1 MPHPSQFTLTLSP
14 NIPNNQGHYGNH
26 VKTVTP
32 SFLFL
37 MMCFQVGN
45 LPHKEKEHPIFCFS
59 LLRFRFHFLSPK
71 FIIFFQT
78 PLLFPP
84 PKNSFPF
91 SSFVALFFRFLR
103 RVADL
108 WRCMAAGTMA
118 TAAGAAVMLYYV
130 LSRRL
135 ARKEEDEGE
144 DHGGEV
150 SKSSRSVRRRRISR
164 RPAQAPATLL
174 ESIVTLSETL
184 RFTYSETLGKWP
196 IGDLAF
202 GINYFMRKQGNL
214 AVASVYA
221 GSDCVQ
227 LKGDE
232 IIVELY
238 ELLRLLTLCMLFSKK
253 PFPVFLDSA
262 GFSLDDV
269 LIQKPKAGLLKPA
282 FTIIRDTQSKC
293 LLLLIRGTHSI
304 KDTLTAATGAVV
316 PFHHSVLN
324 DGGIS
329 NLVLG
334 YAHCGMVAAARW
346 IAKLCTPTLLKA
358 LGECPHFK
366 VKIVGHSLGGA
377 ACMTWELAESGK
389 HFITTIINGSDL
401 VPTFSTSSIDDL
413 RSEVTASS
421 WLNDLRDQVEHTKVL
436 NVVYRSATALG
447 SRLPSISSA
456 KARVAGAGAILWPVT
471 SGTQVVMKRA
481 QSVAEAV
488 VRTRSSLSS
497 WSCMSARRRN
507 VGPSVN
513 SKTEDLTETS
523 LISERSTDS
532 HMTEEV
538 VREPMLKDESTSSSG
553 GSGHDDTDEEEQL
566 IPANEDITASAVDD
580 FTEGQLWYELEKEL
594 QRQDNTMNIDAQEEA
609 AAAKEITEEEN
620 QLVDAAA
627 ECSCSSITTSD
638 NLDSHRFYPPGRIM
652 HIVSVPLSDESNSNP
667 DDPLEEHVGLYET
680 PRELYSK
687 LRLSRTMIND
697 HYMPMYKKMM
707 ELLIREL
714 EKEGSCNVL
723 D

>member
-1 MPHPSQFTLTLSP
+1 
-14 NIPNNQGHYGNH
+14 
-26 VKTVTP
+26 
-32 SFLFL
+32 
-37 MMCFQVGN
+37 
-45 LPHKEKEHPIFCFS
+45 
-59 LLRFRFHFLSPK
+59 
-71 FIIFFQT
+71 
-78 PLLFPP
+78 
-84 PKNSFPF
+84 
-91 SSFVALFFRFLR
+91 
-103 RVADL
+103 
-108 WRCMAAGTMA
+108 MAAGTMA

-130 LSRRL
+130 SRRL
-135 ARKEEDEGE
+135 TKKEEEEE
-144 DHGGEV
+144 DDHDGDV
-150 SKSSRSVRRRRISR
+150 SKSSRSIRRRRISR

-184 RFTYSETLGKWP
+184 RFTYAETLGKWP

-238 ELLRLLTLCMLFSKK
+238 ELLRLLTLGMLFSKK

-262 GFSLDDV
+262 GFSVEDV
-269 LIQKPKAGLLKPA
+269 LMQKPKAGLLKPA

-358 LGECPHFK
+358 LAECPDFN
-366 VKIVGHSLGGA
+366 VKIVGHSLGGGTAALLTYILREQKEFSSSTCVTFAPA

-447 SRLPSISSA
+447 SRLPTISSA

-471 SGTQVVMKRA
+471 SGTQVMMKRA

-497 WSCMSARRRN
+497 WSCMTARRRN
-507 VGPSVN
+507 VAPLAN
-513 SKTEDLTETS
+513 SDTEDLTTEVS
-523 LISERSTDS
+523 LLSERISGSLLTEKVATES
-532 HMTEEV
+532 VLTEEHN
-538 VREPMLKDESTSSSG
+538 SSVT
-553 GSGHDDTDEEEQL
+553 GSGHDDTDEEEHL
-566 IPANEDITASAVDD
+566 IPANQDITTSSVDD
-580 FTEGQLWYELEKEL
+580 ITEGQLWYELEKEL
-594 QRQDNTMNIDAQEEA
+594 QKQDDTIDIHAQEEEA

-620 QLVDAAA
+620 QLVDAA
-627 ECSCSSITTSD
+627 ECSNSITTSD
-638 NLDSHRFYPPGRIM
+638 NLDNHRFYPPGRIM
-652 HIVSVPLSDESNSNP
+652 HIVSMPSSDTSDSNS
-667 DDPLEEHVGLYET
+667 DDHPIEEHVRLYET

-687 LRLSRTMIND
+687 LRLSKTMIND

-714 EKEGSCNVL
+714 EKDSSSNSLIL
-723 D
+723 DRVFLSVYTQQIIEALIDYVYHNR